1 MPVGV
6 GERREI
12 GAGWLSS
19 CYKGVFHA
27 FSRAR
32 GTKKETSACSQMD
45 QSSQL
50 SLLSG
55 SFCAGASAE
64 AGPRVGHLVV
74 TCGDLCLHDDR
85 SLKRGNGSVLWT
97 LSSPATQDRREG
109 QANMK
114 DVLAGSVR
122 VDTVKTNSEGRTR
135 RNPRRA
141 GRRNKVQRS

>member
-27 FSRAR
+27 FARAR

-74 TCGDLCLHDDR
+74 TCGDL
-85 SLKRGNGSVLWT
+85 
-97 LSSPATQDRREG
+97 LS
-109 QANMK
+109 
-114 DVLAGSVR
+114 
-122 VDTVKTNSEGRTR
+122 
-135 RNPRRA
+135 PRRQELEK
-141 GRRNKVQRS
+141 G